1 VYNKVIPLKGD
12 LIKSGVDYMEQRLM
26 QFKWHIMLVLIFL
39 CLGSVIYKLTQP
51 VTSPAGETFVITI
64 KSGMAANDIG
74 ELLYQQGVIKNAF
87 VFHAVA
93 KMQGMANSL
102 QAGEYVINKNM
113 TVQQI
118 VSMLAKGQTLY
129 QQITIPEGYTVEQ
142 IAKLIQ
148 EKQLGSAEK
157 FKMLAQKATRYP
169 YMANQNSNV
178 IYKAEGYLFPD
189 TYQIAKGATEE
200 QLLSMMISQFDK
212 DFNES
217 MRMRANEMG
226 LSIKDV
232 IILASLV
239 EKEAQIEHDRPVIA
253 GVFLNRLHQDM
264 PLQSCATIQYILG
277 YPKVE
282 LSVQD
287 TEISSPYNTYQHMG
301 LPPGPIANPGIAAI
315 NAVLYPKQTDFV
327 YFVADQQGAHHFS
340 KTYEEHLAAIEKVR
354 K

>member
-1 VYNKVIPLKGD
+1 MKHR
-12 LIKSGVDYMEQRLM
+12 LI
-26 QFKWHIMLVLIFL
+26 QFKWHIVLVLIFL

-51 VTSPAGETFVITI
+51 VTSPVGETFVITV
-64 KSGMAANDIG
+64 KSGMTAKDIG
-74 ELLYQQGVIKNAF
+74 ELLHQQGAIKNVF
-87 VFHAVA
+87 IFHAVA

-102 QAGEYVINKNM
+102 QAGDYVINKNL

-118 VSMLAKGQTLY
+118 VSMLAKGQQTLY
-129 QQITIPEGYTVEQ
+129 QQITVPEGYTVEQ

-157 FKMLAQKATRYP
+157 FKMLAQQGMPYP
-169 YMANQNSNV
+169 YMTNQNPNV

-189 TYQIAKGATEE
+189 TYQITKGATEE
-200 QLLSMMISQFDK
+200 QILGMMISQFDK
-212 DFNES
+212 EFNGS
-217 MRMRANEMG
+217 MRARASEIG
-226 LSIKDV
+226 LPVKDV

-239 EKEAQIEHDRPVIA
+239 EKEAQIEFDRPVIA
-253 GVFLNRLHQDM
+253 GVFLNRLHQGM

-277 YPKVE
+277 YPKAE

-287 TEISSPYNTYQHMG
+287 TEISSSYNTYQHMG

-315 NAVLYPKQTDFV
+315 NAVLYSKQTDFI
-327 YFVADQQGAHHFS
+327 YFVADKQGAHHFS

>member
-1 VYNKVIPLKGD
+1 MKHR
-12 LIKSGVDYMEQRLM
+12 LI
-26 QFKWHIMLVLIFL
+26 QFKWHIVLVLIFF

-51 VTSPAGETFVITI
+51 VTSPVGETFVITV
-64 KSGMAANDIG
+64 KSGMAAKDIG
-74 ELLYQQGVIKNAF
+74 ELLYQQGAIKNVF
-87 VFHAVA
+87 IFHAVA

-102 QAGEYVINKNM
+102 QAGDYVINKNM

-129 QQITIPEGYTVEQ
+129 QQITVPEGYTVEQ

-157 FKMLAQKATRYP
+157 FKMLAQQGTPYP
-169 YMANQNSNV
+169 YMTNQNPDV
-178 IYKAEGYLFPD
+178 MYKAEGYLFPD
-189 TYQIAKGATEE
+189 TYQITKGATEE
-200 QLLSMMISQFDK
+200 QLLSMMTSQFDK
-212 DFNES
+212 EFSGS
-217 MRMRANEMG
+217 MRARASEIG
-226 LSIKDV
+226 LPVKDV

-239 EKEAQIEHDRPVIA
+239 EKEAQIELDRPVIA
-253 GVFLNRLHQDM
+253 GVFLNRLHQGM

-287 TEISSPYNTYQHMG
+287 TEISSSYNTYQHMG

-315 NAVLYPKQTDFV
+315 NAVLYPRQTDFL
-327 YFVADQQGAHHFS
+327 YFVADKQGAHHFS